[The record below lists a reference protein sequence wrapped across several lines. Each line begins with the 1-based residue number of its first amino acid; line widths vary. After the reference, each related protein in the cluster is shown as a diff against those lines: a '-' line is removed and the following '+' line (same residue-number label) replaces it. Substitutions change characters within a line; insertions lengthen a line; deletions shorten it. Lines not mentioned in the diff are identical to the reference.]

1 MINFKKIL
9 CIALSFVMLITA
21 SACGKKET
29 KKNNE
34 ATSDTISEVA
44 SSDTS
49 STPEEA
55 EPVYFDTDTWQA
67 VPLVTKAMLDAG
79 IAGGEGCQA
88 VLYVTFAPD
97 GKTALMGTDVGG
109 IYKSTDAG
117 DSWYPCS
124 IGLESAGGS
133 GLAFDPTNQKRAICI
148 GSNSGAHHGNGIYM
162 SYDTGET
169 WEYVYKSDAKNYR
182 NAKTQVAFDES
193 SYDETLDGCKV
204 IYWSREKVNDRDP
217 RSLIYRTI
225 NGGTGWKP
233 IDGTE
238 KYANGYIFVNKNTG
252 AVAAGNSNGIH
263 ISNDR
268 GETFETVLDCEVL
281 SLDYIRTKPNNLY
294 ATILNKTTNRYQL
307 AISTNFGKYW
317 NFIDL
322 NMAFPCYLRVSPVNP
337 NRMVL
342 MDDTISKSGQ
352 YPGYVYS
359 TTDGGMN
366 WTVARRDSTNST
378 VPANSDNVKFAWSPT
393 DEKTVIA
400 SWCFMTKSTDGGVNF
415 KWSNNGYNGICPG
428 DKTNFNVNN
437 SDLIY
442 YASQDYN
449 GAFSTDG
456 GVSWK
461 YMRWDGKGWGGW
473 TYGGYVIDKNT
484 VVTGVANQMFGAVTM
499 WITYDG
505 GNTFQSL
512 DLEVYGSRIGCGVIG
527 NDKIAFFG
535 EYRTE
540 DGGKTWDRM
549 GNCVGVYT
557 LDYSGSGALF
567 GKNGDD
573 IVVSTDTGK
582 TWTVIGTATGLSD
595 MAYNYKNKKLY
606 VCSGRDKNSL
616 NYNVYSLQL
625 DDNFRAKGDLELVDI
640 GYNGTNNVCIDPN
653 NPDIMYAGCN
663 SDSLFN
669 IKATWRSL
677 DAGKTWTCISRYKE
691 DGRTG
696 PDGGKKVLC
705 MRVNAKTS
713 ELFVFSGC
721 RGVWKMAPPP
731 DEYYD

>member
-1 MINFKKIL
+1 MIKFKKLISIIL
-9 CIALSFVMLITA
+9 VLAVLFSVA
-21 SACGKKET
+21 ACGESEKDNGEV
-29 KKNNE
+29 
-34 ATSDTISEVA
+34 TSVVSEVTSA
-44 SSDTS
+44 EVSS
-49 STPEEA
+49 EE
-55 EPVYFDTDTWQA
+55 EEIKPVYFDTDIWKA
-67 VPLVTKAMLDAG
+67 VPLVTKEMLDRG
-79 IAGGEGCQA
+79 ISGGEGCQA

-97 GKTALMGTDVGG
+97 GKTVLMGTDVGG

-124 IGLESAGGS
+124 IGMESAGGT
-133 GLAFDPTNQKRAICI
+133 GMAFDPKNQERVICI
-148 GSNSGAHHGNGIYM
+148 GSNSGVHHGNGVYL
-162 SYDTGET
+162 STDTGET

-182 NAKTQVAFDES
+182 NAKNQVAFDET
-193 SYDETLDGCKV
+193 SYDETLKGCMT
-204 IYWSREKVNDRDP
+204 IYWSREKVNDDDA
-217 RSLIYRTI
+217 RSLIYRSDS
-225 NGGTGWKP
+225 GGTKWEILYDSG
-233 IDGTE
+233 
-238 KYANGYIFVNKNTG
+238 KYANGYIFVNAKTG
-252 AVAAGNSNGIH
+252 AVATGNSNGVH
-263 ISNDR
+263 ISDDK
-268 GETFETVLDCEVL
+268 GETFNTVIEHEVL
-281 SLDYIRTKPNNLY
+281 ALDYVNTRPNNLY

-307 AISTNFGKYW
+307 AISTNFGRHW
-317 NFIDL
+317 NYIDL

-337 NRMVL
+337 DRMVL

-359 TTDGGMN
+359 TVDGGMN
-366 WTVARRDSTNST
+366 WTRANRDSTNSS

-393 DEKTVIA
+393 NEKTVLA

-437 SDLIY
+437 SDYIY

-461 YMRWDGKGWGGW
+461 YMKWDGKGWGGW
-473 TYGGYVIDKNT
+473 TYGGYVINKNT
-484 VVTGVANQMFGAVTM
+484 VVTGVADQMFGPIKL

-512 DLEVYGSRIGCGVIG
+512 GIDIYGSRIGCGVIG
-527 NDKIAFFG
+527 SDKIAFFG

-540 DGGKTWDRM
+540 DGGYTWERM
-549 GNCVGVYT
+549 RNCAGVYT
-557 LDYSGSGALF
+557 VDYSGSGALF
-567 GKNGDD
+567 GKNGSD

-582 TWTVIGTATGLSD
+582 TWTTILSAHGLSD
-595 MAYNYKNKKLY
+595 LAYNYKTHELF
-606 VCSGRDKNSL
+606 VCSGTDKNSL
-616 NYNVYSLQL
+616 NYNVYSVQL
-625 DDNFRAKGDLELVDI
+625 DENFKANGNLKLVDI
-640 GYNGTNNVCIDPN
+640 GYNGTNNVCVDPN

-669 IKATWRSL
+669 VKSTWRSL
-677 DAGKTWTCISRYKE
+677 DAGKTWTCLTRYKG

-696 PDGGKKVLC
+696 PDGGKKVVC

-721 RGVWKMAPPP
+721 RGVWKIAPPP
-731 DEYYD
+731 NEYYT